1 MRKISGL
8 FISVLTSISVWC
20 GAQDTVRYPINAM
33 KGIRAGI
40 DVAKTALPLIYHN
53 ERKGFEISVDRY
65 VKGNFFAVAEG
76 GWLNVN
82 LRDTAFH
89 YRSNGFYG
97 RLGIDYNL
105 LKSRRPGSNDLF
117 YAGFRYGM
125 SVFSHQADDVY
136 IAGHYWPDAP
146 SQTIP
151 KTVIN
156 AHWIEFLAGVKA
168 EVLKNF
174 YIGIIFRGKFR
185 VVAPKDKYSKPYQI
199 PGYGVGSN
207 KFVLGLN
214 YYFSY
219 NIHFK

>member
-1 MRKISGL
+1 MRKISGF
-8 FISVLTSISVWC
+8 FISVLMPVSLWC
-20 GAQDTVRYPINAM
+20 SAQDTLRYPINDM
-33 KGIRAGI
+33 KGIRIGI
-40 DVAKTALPLIYHN
+40 DMAKFVLPAISHG
-53 ERKGFEISVDRY
+53 ERKGFELSGDMH
-65 VKGNFFAVAEG
+65 VKGNFFAVAES

-117 YAGFRYGM
+117 YAGFRYGV
-125 SVFSHQADDVY
+125 SLFSHQADDVY
-136 IAGHYWPDAP
+136 IMGHYWPDAP
-146 SQTIP
+146 SQSIP
-151 KTVIN
+151 KTALH

-185 VVAPKDKYSKPYQI
+185 VVAPSDKYSKPYQI
-199 PGYGVGSN
+199 PGYGAGSS

-219 NIHFK
+219 NIHF